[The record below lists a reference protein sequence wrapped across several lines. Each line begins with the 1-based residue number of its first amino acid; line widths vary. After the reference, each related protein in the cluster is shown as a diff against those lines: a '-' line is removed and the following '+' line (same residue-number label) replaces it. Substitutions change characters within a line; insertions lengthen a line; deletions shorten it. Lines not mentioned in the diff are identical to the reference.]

1 MKALQPGETFT
12 WTAKRADGTVG
23 TTFNLTRTTRPYAYD
38 LADAYN
44 AASTRTDTE
53 WIVTLTGELKMIE
66 RQDWSVA
73 YAKAGKANAER
84 DRADWKHRQTYPV
97 TADAA

>member
-1 MKALQPGETFT
+1 MNPGETLQFN
-12 WTAKRADGTVG
+12 AKAADGTVG
-23 TTFNLTRTTRPYAYD
+23 RTITVRRTTRPYAYD
-38 LADAYN
+38 LCDAYN

-53 WIVTLTGELKMIE
+53 WIVTITGELKMIE